1 MSIYDFGFTSL
12 EGEKKSLS
20 EYQGKV
26 LLIVNTASKCGFTPQ
41 YRGLELLY
49 ETYREQGFVILGFPC
64 DQFANQEP
72 LEGDALAS
80 FCSLNFGVSFPMSKK
95 IKVRGKE
102 ADPLYQYLIQEAPF
116 TGEDPSKPETG
127 TFIKKMRNKFPKL
140 FDGNS
145 VKWNFTKFLI
155 DREGKVVARFEP
167 PVTPEEIASTIE
179 SLL

>member
-1 MSIYDFGFTSL
+1 MSIYEYSFTSL
-12 EGEKKSLS
+12 EGQEKSLS
-20 EYQGKV
+20 EYKGKV

-80 FCSLNFGVSFPMSKK
+80 FCSLNYGVSFPLSKK

-102 ADPLYQYLIQEAPF
+102 ADPLYRYLIQQAPF
-116 TGEDPSKPETG
+116 TGEDPSQPETAG
-127 TFIKKMRNKFPKL
+127 FIKKMKGKFPKL
-140 FDGNS
+140 FDGDS
-145 VKWNFTKFLI
+145 VKWNFTKFLV
-155 DREGKVVARFEP
+155 DREGRVVERFEP
-167 PVTPEEIASTIE
+167 PVAPEEIASFIE

>member
-1 MSIYDFGFTSL
+1 MSIYNFGFTSL
-12 EGEKKSLS
+12 EGEEKSLAD
-20 EYQGKV
+20 YQGKV

-49 ETYREQGFVILGFPC
+49 ETYRHQGFVILGFPC
-64 DQFANQEP
+64 AQFANQEP
-72 LEGDALAS
+72 LEDNELS
-80 FCSLNFGVSFPMSKK
+80 NFCSLNYGVSFPMSKK
-95 IKVRGKE
+95 IKVRGKD

-127 TFIKKMRNKFPKL
+127 TFIKKMKRKFPKL
-140 FDGNS
+140 FDGDS

-155 DREGKVVARFEP
+155 DREGRVIARFEP
-167 PVTPEEIASTIE
+167 PVTPEEIASSIE

>member
-1 MSIYDFGFTSL
+1 MSIYSYAYTTLDGEDKSL
-12 EGEKKSLS
+12 EDYK
-20 EYQGKV
+20 GKV

-72 LEGDALAS
+72 LEGDELAN
-80 FCSLNFGVSFPMSKK
+80 FCSLNYGVSFPLSKK

-102 ADPLYQYLIQEAPF
+102 ADPLYQYLIEAAPF

-127 TFIKKMRNKFPKL
+127 SFIQKMKGKFPKL
-140 FDGNS
+140 FDGDS

-155 DREGKVVARFEP
+155 DREGNVVARFEP
-167 PVTPEEIASTIE
+167 PVKPEEIAGYIE